1 MPTVKISWKRP
12 TYVNRA
18 PRFLKRPLNHGL
30 KYRIWCG
37 NHPAPPDKKKSAQ
50 KRYYNLYLV
59 TLALERVAAQRITSS
74 SSIWS
79 WTQFFF
85 LITESN
91 ICRKTNFM
99 VCFVSN
105 APEELELLDWQD
117 ALLSPTLSQESALAS
132 AQWVRT
138 WWNLRNSW
146 WIVQQFSNL
155 MSARSCC
162 ALVRHS
168 PWSLTRVR
176 SSLTQLCSTLA
187 EKYTFLQFF
196 SVFSPFHPWEQ

>member
-1 MPTVKISWKRP
+1 MKKDPPMWTGHPDSWRDLLIMAWSTASGVEIIPPHLIKKAQILGKLLQLVPCDPRPGESCCPTHHIIFLNLVLDTISF
-12 TYVNRA
+12 Y
-18 PRFLKRPLNHGL
+18 
-30 KYRIWCG
+30 
-37 NHPAPPDKKKSAQ
+37 
-50 KRYYNLYLV
+50 
-59 TLALERVAAQRITSS
+59 
-74 SSIWS
+74 
-79 WTQFFF
+79 
-85 LITESN
+85 ITESN
-91 ICRKTNFM
+91 ICRKKNFM